1 LKDDLLKTI
10 KEISKEHPASHIPF
24 DELSQ
29 NLELEIKNKNI
40 NVDYHP
46 LYPHLALYKYSNHC
60 VQDRLWS
67 LYSLISRGL
76 VLDHKNKK
84 VAAIPFPKFFA
95 LGEIF
100 DNYLLFSTEKYTITS
115 KKDGSLIIAFN
126 NEGNWIFTTCGSFVS
141 SQAKWAEQW
150 AKEHLPLDKMDKNNT
165 YLFEAIYPENKI
177 VVHYDTSELV
187 LLSIFDSYGLEYP
200 YELLEKEREFLGVNL
215 VEAISFNSIQE
226 VMDLA
231 KTLDKN
237 EEGFVIRFDN
247 GVRLKV
253 KGDEYLRIFNLISN
267 LTPLSVWE
275 SYLCDQDMEKMA
287 QELPDDLRPDFW
299 DIFNILKNKLYKLVD
314 EIETMYQNTK
324 NLSDAELGIML
335 QEHPEAFTGSDFP
348 NAEKFLFTR
357 RKGFFYKDLNKP
369 NSRLRRQLFNMFKPK
384 SNILEGYSPTWSI
397 RAVKNDN

>member
-1 LKDDLLKTI
+1 MKDDLLKII

-24 DELSQ
+24 NILSQ
-29 NLELEIKNKNI
+29 NLDLEIKNKNI

-67 LYSLISRGL
+67 LYSLIARGL

-100 DNYLLFSTEKYTITS
+100 DNYLLFLTEKYIITS
-115 KKDGSLIIAFN
+115 KIDGSCIISFN

-177 VVHYDTSELV
+177 VIHYDTSELV

-200 YELLEKEREFLGVNL
+200 YDLLLKEKEFIGVNL
-215 VEAISFNSIQE
+215 VKLIPFNSIQE
-226 VMDLA
+226 VMDSA

-253 KGDEYLRIFNLISN
+253 KGNEYLRIFNLISN

-275 SYLCDQDMEKMA
+275 SYLYDKDMGKMA

-299 DIFNILKNKLYKLVD
+299 NILYILKDKLSKLLD
-314 EIETMYQNTK
+314 EIDTMYQNTK
-324 NLSDAELGIML
+324 NMSDAELGIMI
-335 QEHPEAFTGSDFP
+335 QEHPEAFAGGEFQK
-348 NAEKFLFTR
+348 AEKFLFTR
-357 RKGFFYKDLNKP
+357 RKEFFYQDLNKS

-384 SNILEGYSPTWSI
+384 SNMLEGYTSSWSI
-397 RAVKNDN
+397 RAVKNDL